1 MNCENVLKAENVL
14 SFKTQILDG
23 RVVVNGKLTSE
34 PGIKVKPRKD
44 IILVDGKKVILPD
57 SKSIFWVVVNKPRA
71 VLTTMADEK
80 DRDTLSSI
88 VPKVKIM
95 ALVLTGGFV
104 YTVEFVHRKSQ
115 QSSCDVIN
123 A

>member
-1 MNCENVLKAENVL
+1 M
-14 SFKTQILDG
+14 
-23 RVVVNGKLTSE
+23 VVNGKLTSE

-88 VPKVKIM
+88 VPKVM
-95 ALVLTGGFV
+95 MRMPFLNRGF
-104 YTVEFVHRKSQ
+104 FDS
-115 QSSCDVIN
+115 VIYVRSN
-123 A
+123 HCSFL

>member
-1 MNCENVLKAENVL
+1 M
-14 SFKTQILDG
+14 
-23 RVVVNGKLTSE
+23 VVNGKLTSE
-34 PGIKVKPRKD
+34 PGIKVNPRKD

-88 VPKVKIM
+88 VPKVTTI
-95 ALVLTGGFV
+95 LVLIARYV
-104 YTVEFVHRKSQ
+104 YIAYLYLWTIKNCSFL
-115 QSSCDVIN
+115 
-123 A
+123 

>member
-1 MNCENVLKAENVL
+1 M
-14 SFKTQILDG
+14 
-23 RVVVNGKLTSE
+23 VVNGKLTSE

-88 VPKVKIM
+88 VPKVMMI
-95 ALVLTGGFV
+95 LVLSVGFL
-104 YTVEFVHRKSQ
+104 YIAEFIRGKSQ
-115 QSSCDVIN
+115 QSSFDVIN